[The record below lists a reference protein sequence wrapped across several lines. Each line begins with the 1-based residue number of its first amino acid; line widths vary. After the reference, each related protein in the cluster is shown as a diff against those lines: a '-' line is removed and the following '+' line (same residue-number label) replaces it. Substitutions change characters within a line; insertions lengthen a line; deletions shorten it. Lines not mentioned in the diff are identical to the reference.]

1 MANNITTINFDN
13 NEYSL
18 RPYGICS
25 TTAATV
31 AKTVDI
37 TGFTLFTGAT
47 ILVKF
52 TYTNTAVNPT
62 LNINSTGAKSIKH
75 GNEDVSLIAG
85 VIYEFIY
92 DGTNWEMVG
101 LDHVDINNKIDALA
115 AGLKLTVTANPTIIR
130 KNTTT
135 NVTFEASVT
144 DDAGAVTPTSV
155 KINDEV
161 VSKDSNN
168 KYKKTISIN
177 TASNTHSIS
186 ASATANGM
194 ELKGKVTINV
204 RNLIYYGMS
213 ADVNGPTSSNLS
225 SFENTLRTSS
235 RGATYT
241 DTATANSSYFYLI
254 VPSDVTSPTSDTSF
268 TMGGAPAT
276 FTKTTATINSI
287 SYNIYKSNASYNAG
301 ISVSITAN

>member
-1 MANNITTINFDN
+1 MANNITAINFDN

-25 TTAATV
+25 TAAATV

-52 TYTNTAVNPT
+52 NNTNTAVNPT

-85 VIYEFIY
+85 IIYEFIY

-115 AGLKLTVTANPTIIR
+115 AGLKLTVTANPTIIQ

-155 KINDEV
+155 KINNEN

-168 KYKKTISIN
+168 KYKKTISAN
-177 TASNTHSIS
+177 TASNTYSIT
-186 ASATANGM
+186 ASAIVNGM
-194 ELKGKVTINV
+194 ELKGKVTINA
-204 RNLIYYGMS
+204 RNRIYYGMS
-213 ADVNGPTSSNLS
+213 ASDPTSSNLS

-241 DTATANSSYFYLI
+241 DTATASNSRFYLI

-268 TMGGAPAT
+268 TMGGAPAA

>member
-25 TTAATV
+25 TAAATV

-92 DGTNWEMVG
+92 DGANWEMVG

-115 AGLKLTVTANPTIIR
+115 AGLKLTVTASPTIIQ
-130 KNTTT
+130 KNTAT

-144 DDAGAVTPTSV
+144 DNSGTVTPTSV
-155 KINDEV
+155 KINNED

-168 KYKKTISIN
+168 KYKKTVSIN
-177 TASNTHSIS
+177 TASNTYSMS
-186 ASATANGM
+186 ASATVNGM
-194 ELKGKVTINV
+194 ELKGKVAINA
-204 RNLIYYGMS
+204 RNRIYYGMS
-213 ADVNGPTSSNLS
+213 TSTPSSSNLT
-225 SFENTLRTSS
+225 SFKNSLRTSS
-235 RGATYT
+235 KGTTYT
-241 DTATANSSYFYLI
+241 DTATANDSYFYLI
-254 VPSDVTSPTSDTSF
+254 VPSDVTSPTSF
-268 TMGGAPAT
+268 TMGGAPAA

>member
-13 NEYSL
+13 TEYSL
-18 RPYGICS
+18 RPYGVCS
-25 TTAATV
+25 TAAATI
-31 AKTVDI
+31 AKTVDM
-37 TGFTLFTGAT
+37 TGFMLFTGAT
-47 ILVKF
+47 VLVKF

-62 LNINSTGAKSIKH
+62 LNINSTGAKSVKH
-75 GNEDVSLIAG
+75 GSEDVSLIAG

-115 AGLKLTVTANPTIIR
+115 AGLKLTVTANPTIIQ

-135 NVTFEASVT
+135 NVTFEASVA
-144 DDAGAVTPTSV
+144 DDAGVVTPTSV
-155 KINDEV
+155 KINDEA
-161 VSKDSNN
+161 VSKDSSN

-213 ADVNGPTSSNLS
+213 KDEPTSSNLN
-225 SFENTLRTSS
+225 SFKNALRTSS
-235 RGATYT
+235 KGATYT
-241 DTATANSSYFYLI
+241 DTAAASSSRFYLI
-254 VPSDVTSPTSDTSF
+254 VPSDVTSPTSETSF
-268 TMGGAPAT
+268 TMGGAPAA
-276 FTKTTATINSI
+276 FTKTTKTINSI

>member
-25 TTAATV
+25 TAAATV

-92 DGTNWEMVG
+92 DGANWEMVG

-115 AGLKLTVTANPTIIR
+115 AGLKLTVTANPTIIQ
-130 KNTTT
+130 KNTAT

-144 DDAGAVTPTSV
+144 DNSGTVTPTSV
-155 KINDEV
+155 KINNED

-168 KYKKTISIN
+168 KYKKTVSIN
-177 TASNTHSIS
+177 TASNTYSMS
-186 ASATANGM
+186 ASATVNGM
-194 ELKGKVTINV
+194 ELKGKVAINA
-204 RNLIYYGMS
+204 RNRIYYGMS
-213 ADVNGPTSSNLS
+213 TSTPSSSNLT
-225 SFENTLRTSS
+225 SFKNSLRTSS
-235 RGATYT
+235 KGTTYT
-241 DTATANSSYFYLI
+241 DTATANDSYFYLI
-254 VPSDVTSPTSDTSF
+254 VPSDVTSPTSF
-268 TMGGAPAT
+268 TMGGAPAA

>member
-25 TTAATV
+25 TVAATV

-92 DGTNWEMVG
+92 DGANWEMVG

-115 AGLKLTVTANPTIIR
+115 AGLKLTVTANPTIIQ
-130 KNTTT
+130 KNTAT

-144 DDAGAVTPTSV
+144 DNSGTVTPTSV
-155 KINDEV
+155 KINNED

-168 KYKKTISIN
+168 KYKKTVSIN
-177 TASNTHSIS
+177 TASNTYSMS
-186 ASATANGM
+186 ASATVNGM
-194 ELKGKVTINV
+194 ELKGKVAINA
-204 RNLIYYGMS
+204 RNRIYYGMS
-213 ADVNGPTSSNLS
+213 TSTPSSSNLT
-225 SFENTLRTSS
+225 SFKNSLRTSS
-235 RGATYT
+235 KGTTYT
-241 DTATANSSYFYLI
+241 DTATANDSYFYLI
-254 VPSDVTSPTSDTSF
+254 VPSDVTSPTSF
-268 TMGGAPAT
+268 TMGGAPAA